1 MFVRIILEDLF
12 HWDILDVNFTLW
24 DLHIEMWRMR
34 NLNCTQLDYGFLGLI
49 CFNFIQESDTG
60 FEAKLQN
67 YVSNARNTSKKYS
80 IDELPLVQKPYEFR
94 VKV

>member
-49 CFNFIQESDTG
+49 CFNFI
-60 FEAKLQN
+60 
-67 YVSNARNTSKKYS
+67 
-80 IDELPLVQKPYEFR
+80 
-94 VKV
+94 